1 MFDRTY
7 GKRGVFMSD
16 FEVHPIGTSTEI
28 RYSRELANAIE
39 QITYQY
45 GNGIVP
51 KSVLN
56 AYLKLRQH
64 YAVQIESENL

>member
-1 MFDRTY
+1 
-7 GKRGVFMSD
+7 MSD

-28 RYSRELANAIE
+28 KYSRELANAIE
-39 QITYQY
+39 QITQQY

-51 KSVLN
+51 NSVLN
-56 AYLKLRQH
+56 AYLKLKQH